1 MHSCELTQNP
11 DYLIEIKIINNL
23 KKMSRNKFGTFFMLR
38 ALCYHRINNF
48 NYLRFLFLEV
58 CKLHFKK
65 MYRMKIKQHYI
76 IPLFLL
82 LILLTACTTK
92 SNNTKNSKN
101 QLTIGVMSSMDYLP
115 LAVAQENGFF
125 KKEGVNI
132 TIHKFYSANER
143 DAAFQSENL
152 DGTILDYTG
161 AAIQLAGGV
170 KLKITS
176 QCDGTFVLIAGKD
189 SGVKSVNDLEGKH
202 LAVSRNT
209 VIDFCTDLVLQKA
222 GIGLDDIEKVEIN
235 KIPLRLEMLRNGKI
249 DATMLPDPFATLALQ
264 DGNRSIIDIR
274 ELDLHVTGIA
284 FHEKVIEQNPKTIN
298 SFYRAYN
305 QAVVLL
311 NSEPANSFHSI
322 LISDIGIPAELVSQI
337 KLPNYS
343 MAQLPKERDLEKV
356 EHWLKTKNL
365 VSSDFDISTLI
376 SSDLIP

>member
-1 MHSCELTQNP
+1 
-11 DYLIEIKIINNL
+11 
-23 KKMSRNKFGTFFMLR
+23 
-38 ALCYHRINNF
+38 
-48 NYLRFLFLEV
+48 
-58 CKLHFKK
+58 
-65 MYRMKIKQHYI
+65 MKIKQHYI
-76 IPLFLL
+76 ISLFLL

-101 QLTIGVMSSMDYLP
+101 QLNIGVMSSMDYLP